1 VEIPAGGL
9 HGEGEHRFDSHL
21 VFTEKIFKE
30 RFKVH
35 TFEVVALLFTA
46 PITCLF
52 CSMAYQLETR
62 LVIQCFWLEPI
73 LVCYFLGAFKGNLTQ
88 DFELQVFFINQ
99 CPPDTGVLP

>member
-1 VEIPAGGL
+1 MEIQAGGL

-30 RFKVH
+30 SLKVH

-62 LVIQCFWLEPI
+62 LVIQSFLTVSCKLYATT
-73 LVCYFLGAFKGNLTQ
+73 LVDVEA
-88 DFELQVFFINQ
+88 
-99 CPPDTGVLP
+99 